1 MAAGSA
7 EFAATQF
14 TPNGLPGIFVPYL
27 LPEQTLPRAFMNE
40 FVNVRH
46 FEYYRESLPFLIEKK
61 SVPSSPLSFGQHWTQ
76 QTTSSHR

>member
-1 MAAGSA
+1 MYNQWKVLIDESQALQMAAGPA

-46 FEYYRESLPFLIEKK
+46 FEYYRESLPFLIE
-61 SVPSSPLSFGQHWTQ
+61 FI
-76 QTTSSHR
+76 